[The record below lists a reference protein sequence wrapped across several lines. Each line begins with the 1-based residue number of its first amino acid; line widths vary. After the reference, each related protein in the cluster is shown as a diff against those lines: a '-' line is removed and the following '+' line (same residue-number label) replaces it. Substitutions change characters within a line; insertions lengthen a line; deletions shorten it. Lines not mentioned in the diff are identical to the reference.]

1 MKRRAA
7 LATFVANLVA
17 VTVATLAGA
26 GLVPND
32 VFAAG
37 TKASPPPPGATEAP
51 AVPSVS
57 AAIARFK
64 CGLKPTVCNYGTGQ
78 GVVFEGFKWGMN
90 HNDVTLV
97 HNKTNGLFDQ
107 EYNPELVKMQPGREM
122 IAKEHERDDRK
133 RAIESSFISF
143 LNVPTGYDATP
154 IKNEYTYRNKES
166 IQSLEMKGTHRFYF
180 YMGAPPG
187 ERLWKVYEEVRLA
200 DDGALGKS
208 FNDAV
213 TNVNTM
219 LGVPGRVRAADP
231 SQNINA
237 TTVDWQDGVSHLRLV
252 DRSREKLIGVVLE
265 ERQTLNALP
274 QLRAN
279 KAEDPFALDP
289 SITQVTQGSLSDPN
303 AHHEATDAGA
313 PKKKK

>member
-7 LATFVANLVA
+7 LATFVAIS
-17 VTVATLAGA
+17 VATLAGA
-26 GLVPND
+26 GLVSND
-32 VFAAG
+32 VYAAG
-37 TKASPPPPGATEAP
+37 SKAPPQPPGGTDAP

-64 CGLKPTVCNYGTGQ
+64 CGLKPTVCNYGTGA
-78 GVVFEGFKWGMN
+78 GTVFEALKWGMT
-90 HNDVTLV
+90 HGDVTLV

-107 EYNPELVKMQPGREM
+107 EYNPELVKMQPGRDM

-133 RAIESSFISF
+133 RAIEASFISF

-166 IQSLEMKGTHRFYF
+166 IQSLEMRGTHRYYF

-200 DDGALGKS
+200 EDGPLGKS

-213 TNVNTM
+213 TNINTM
-219 LGVPGRVRAADP
+219 LGVAGRVRAADP
-231 SQNINA
+231 SQNIYS
-237 TTVDWQDGVSHLRLV
+237 TTVDWQDAVSHLRLV

-265 ERQTLNALP
+265 ERATLNALP

-303 AHHEATDAGA
+303 ARHDAADAGA